1 MKKQTTLD
9 KLDFQNL
16 IIEFFSKNRC
26 KKIVRKLINL
36 VNLMIW

>member
-1 MKKQTTLD
+1 MKKQITLD

-16 IIEFFSKNRC
+16 IIEIFLNRC